1 MSEDL
6 YQEQIIEAAS
16 NPQNMGELSEFDVET
31 REVSNS
37 CGDAFSVQIKLTSD
51 KTVVEDIKWQGNGCA
66 IGMAAMSLVSSACL
80 TQPASSILKW
90 GEKEMLDN
98 LGLDQISPGR
108 SKCMMLGLRTVQS
121 CLKKL

>member
-6 YQEQIIEAAS
+6 YQEQIIEAAY
-16 NPQNMGELSEFDVET
+16 NPANMGELGEFDVAT

-37 CGDAFSVQIKLTSD
+37 CGDAFSVQIKLSTD
-51 KTVVEDIKWQGNGCA
+51 KTVVEDLKWQGNGCA

-80 TQPASSILKW
+80 KKPTSLILKW
-90 GEKEMLDN
+90 GEKEMLES
-98 LGLDQISPGR
+98 LSLDQISPSR
-108 SKCMMLGLRTVQS
+108 SKCMMLGLRTIQS

>member
-16 NPQNMGELSEFDVET
+16 NPANMGELENFDIAT

-51 KTVVEDIKWQGNGCA
+51 KTVIEDIKWQGNGCA
-66 IGMAAMSLVSSACL
+66 IGMAAMSLVSSSCVE
-80 TQPASSILKW
+80 QPVSLILKW
-90 GEKEMLDN
+90 GEKEMLEN
-98 LGLDQISPGR
+98 LGLDHISPSR
-108 SKCMMLGLRTVQS
+108 SKCMMLGLRTIQS